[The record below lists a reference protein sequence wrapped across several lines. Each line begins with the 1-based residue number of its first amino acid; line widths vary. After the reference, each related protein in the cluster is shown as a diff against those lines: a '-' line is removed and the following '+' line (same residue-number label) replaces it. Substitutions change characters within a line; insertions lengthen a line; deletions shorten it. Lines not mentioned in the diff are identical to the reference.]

1 MIALVHA
8 KHAIMDLQGIV
19 LKLIAIAAT
28 MMMIIIIIITIL
40 WF

>member
-1 MIALVHA
+1 MIALAHA

-19 LKLIAIAAT
+19 LKLIVSAA
-28 MMMIIIIIITIL
+28 MIIIIITIL

>member
-1 MIALVHA
+1 MIALAHA

-19 LKLIAIAAT
+19 LKLIVIAAT
-28 MMMIIIIIITIL
+28 IIIITIL

>member
-28 MMMIIIIIITIL
+28 IVIIIITIL

>member
-19 LKLIAIAAT
+19 LKLIVIAAT
-28 MMMIIIIIITIL
+28 VIIITIL